1 MRKEAVK
8 RVSINLKAVGAY
20 LFVLILVYLAG
31 VYVGRFYYF
40 LYVFMFV
47 LPLYSIAQVLLSVA
61 TLDAIQAIEGE
72 NSSKGDTLHY
82 RVWITGKPLL
92 TTNIILRFKP
102 VHSRLPI
109 RIPEMRVA
117 LTGRRLV
124 EESFDINLKHRGNY
138 DIGIESIEITDPL
151 GWLSLRKVGSY
162 QSFFVHPRVLSL
174 SPPVSE
180 TRVHAQSESGTN
192 GVEQD
197 LTLFE
202 GLIDYREGDPIKY
215 IAWKKYLTTGAPYLK
230 QFGGSSEPAVTIY
243 LDLRQAPGL
252 PLNDERQLSAE
263 DCSIEIAICL
273 VQGYLARGIRV
284 RVRGVAERLYEFSGS
299 SPTDFARFF
308 NESDGLC
315 FAPYA
320 PSPVQLYESDRSEGA
335 IEGTILFITHIVDER
350 IFETAAER
358 GLVGERTGVFFN
370 LTSSNEV
377 ERDRA
382 ASYGRTVHS
391 TGAGVYYSAEER
403 TLVDDLQRW
412 EVIRR

>member
-1 MRKEAVK
+1 MK
-8 RVSINLKAVGAY
+8 RVSINLRAVGAY

-47 LPLYSIAQVLLSVA
+47 LPLYSIAQVVLSVA
-61 TLDAIQAIEGE
+61 TLDAIQAIDEE
-72 NSSKGDTLHY
+72 NPSKGDTLHY

-92 TTNIILRFKP
+92 TTNVVLRFKP
-102 VHSRLPI
+102 VHSRLPF

-138 DIGIESIEITDPL
+138 DVGVESIEITDPL
-151 GWLSLRKVGSY
+151 GWLSLRKAGSY
-162 QSFFVHPRVLSL
+162 RSFFVHPRVLCL

-192 GVEQD
+192 GIEQD

-202 GLIDYREGDPIKY
+202 GLIDYREGNPIKY

-243 LDLRQAPGL
+243 LDLRQAPGF
-252 PLNDERQLSAE
+252 PLDDEHQLSAE
-263 DCSIEIAICL
+263 DCSIEIVISL
-273 VQGYLARGIRV
+273 VRAYLSRGIRV
-284 RVRGVAERLYEFSGS
+284 RVRGVGDRLYEFSGDS
-299 SPTDFARFF
+299 QGDFARFF
-308 NESDGLC
+308 HESDGLC
-315 FAPYA
+315 FTPGAAP
-320 PSPVQLYESDRSEGA
+320 PTRLFESDRSEGA
-335 IEGTILFITHIVDER
+335 IEGTVLFVTHIVDER
-350 IFETAAER
+350 TFETAAER
-358 GLVGERTGVFFN
+358 GLAGDRTGVFFN
-370 LTSSNEV
+370 STASNEA

-382 ASYGRTVHS
+382 ASYGRAVRS
-391 TGAGVYYSAEER
+391 TGAGVYFTAEER
-403 TLVDDLQRW
+403 TLVDDLRRW
-412 EVIRR
+412 EVVSG